1 MSIGKW
7 QKHMKNKDAK
17 CWVWGLILGC
27 FISPVW
33 ANQCYGDPELAYQ
46 ALAIKQTTQKAI
58 SERININTASAGEL
72 ATLTGIGAK
81 SAQAIIDY
89 REMMGRFK
97 TVDDL
102 TKVKGIGEKTLEK
115 NRHRLTVY

>member
-1 MSIGKW
+1 M
-7 QKHMKNKDAK
+7 
-17 CWVWGLILGC
+17 WGLLWC
-27 FISPVW
+27 LVVHPAW
-33 ANQCYGDPELAYQ
+33 ADQCYGDPKLAYG
-46 ALAIKQTTQKAI
+46 ALIAKEAVQDVTNQ
-58 SERININTASAGEL
+58 RININTASAGEL
-72 ATLTGIGAK
+72 ATLTGVGAK

-89 REMMGRFK
+89 REMMGPFK

>member
-1 MSIGKW
+1 
-7 QKHMKNKDAK
+7 MKNKHK
-17 CWVWGLILGC
+17 GVWCGLICCLTQL
-27 FISPVW
+27 SW
-33 ANQCYGDPELAYQ
+33 AAQCYGDPKLAYEALTAKEVAQ
-46 ALAIKQTTQKAI
+46 AVTSQ
-58 SERININTASAGEL
+58 RININTASAGEL
-72 ATLTGIGAK
+72 ATLSGVGAK

-89 REMMGRFK
+89 REMMGGFK